1 MGQFPLLLLYKSKRR
16 DENLKKGIA
25 ATVADLVRET
35 VEREGCSLW
44 DTEYVKEGA
53 DWHLRITIDKEGGVG
68 IDDCERVH
76 RAIDP
81 LLDEADPIE
90 GFYYLEVSSPG
101 LERELKTDAHLA
113 ASVGET
119 VELRLFAPRDGAKVY
134 TGVLVESG
142 GGEIVISV
150 GEAELRFARSEVAK
164 ITTVYTDD

>member
-1 MGQFPLLLLYKSKRR
+1 M
-16 DENLKKGIA
+16 KKGIA
-25 ATVADLVRET
+25 AVVAELVRET

-53 DWHLRITIDKEGGVG
+53 DFHLRITIDKEGGVG
-68 IDDCERVH
+68 IEDCERVH

-113 ASVGET
+113 ASVGEA
-119 VELRLFAPRDGAKVY
+119 VELRLFAPRDGVKVF
-134 TGVLVESG
+134 SG
-142 GGEIVISV
+142 ILGECTEDEIVLIS
-150 GEAELRFARSEVAK
+150 ADTELRFAKSETAK
-164 ITTVYTDD
+164 IATVYTDD

>member
-1 MGQFPLLLLYKSKRR
+1 M
-16 DENLKKGIA
+16 KKNIA
-25 ATVADLVRET
+25 ATVAELVRET
-35 VEREGCSLW
+35 VEREGCTLW

-53 DWHLRITIDKEGGVG
+53 DWHLRITIEREGGVG

-90 GFYYLEVSSPG
+90 SFYYLEVSSPG

-119 VELRLFAPRDGAKVY
+119 VEVRLFAPRDGAKVFR
-134 TGVLVESG
+134 GVLGEPSD
-142 GGEIVISV
+142 GEIILSCED
-150 GEAELRFARSEVAK
+150 GEKRFARSEIAK
-164 ITTVYTDD
+164 ISTVYTD

>member
-1 MGQFPLLLLYKSKRR
+1 MG
-16 DENLKKGIA
+16 LKKGIA
-25 ATVADLVRET
+25 AEVAELVRGA
-35 VEREGCSLW
+35 VESEGCSLW

-76 RAIDP
+76 RRIDP

-101 LERELKTDAHLA
+101 LERELRTDAHLS

-119 VELRLFAPRDGAKVY
+119 VELRLFAPRDGAKTF
-134 TGVLVESG
+134 TGTLGVCTDTEILISL
-142 GGEIVISV
+142 GET
-150 GEAELRFARSEVAK
+150 ELRFAKSEVAK
-164 ITTVYTDD
+164 IGTVYTDD